1 MTLHMFNPIQIANY
15 LIAKSF
21 ETGNLLTP
29 MKILKLVY
37 LAHGWHLAVRDK
49 SLITEI
55 AEAWKY
61 GPVIPSVYNAY
72 KKFGHD
78 FITSMVNINFP
89 NEIDKNTAN
98 LLDKVFDTYK
108 DRDGLQLSNLTHLAN
123 SPWDQVWNQSSSK
136 HSQNIPIPNNIIKKY
151 YCEMAD
157 RNRQKMAS

>member
-1 MTLHMFNPIQIANY
+1 MYNPIQIANY
-15 LIAKSF
+15 LINKSF
-21 ETGNLLTP
+21 ETANLLTP

-49 SLITEI
+49 SLITEV

-72 KKFGHD
+72 KSFGQE
-78 FITSMVNINFP
+78 FITSMVSTNFP
-89 NEIDKNTAN
+89 NEIDESTAK

-123 SPWDQVWNQSSSK
+123 SPWDQVWNQNCGK
-136 HSQNIPIPNNIIKKY
+136 HSQNIPIPNNIIKTY
-151 YCEMAD
+151 YSEMAE
-157 RNRQKMAS
+157 RNSKKLAS